1 MIKTIF
7 VKCLGTKFKSYANSL
22 IDFDKR
28 IADLETTFEAL
39 VEAVE
44 TDEYV
49 TDKSMIYQYK
59 FVADSNLMKTL
70 QASSLIYSDSFKNR
84 LDDVRYT
91 IAFPSFAMLELSR
104 DNVEYK
110 NFKPEKKDDNTSE
123 VVGEI
128 LEAKDWNRYWRDLFD
143 EAGISKPI
151 VSIEKKHILLADL
164 RAIYAGDGTNQKFID
179 LKSGTIPYEMCELLG
194 YQWDAASQLSPDVV
208 DTSNYDIETWILEG
222 LK

>member
-22 IDFDKR
+22 MDFEKR
-28 IADLETTFEAL
+28 IADLEATFEAL

-44 TDEYV
+44 TDEYL
-49 TDKSMIYQYK
+49 TDKSLVYQYK
-59 FVADSNLMKTL
+59 FIADSNLMRLL

-84 LDDVRYT
+84 LDDDRYT
-91 IAFPSFAMLELSR
+91 IAVPCFALLELSR

-110 NFKPEKKDDNTSE
+110 NKSGKSDDKSDDIT
-123 VVGEI
+123 GEI
-128 LEAKDWNRYWRDLFD
+128 LEARDWNRYWKDLFD
-143 EAGISKPI
+143 EAGISKPT

-164 RAIYAGDGTNQKFID
+164 RAIYAGDGSTQKFID

-194 YQWDAASQLSPDVV
+194 YQWDAALQLSPDLVE
-208 DTSNYDIETWILEG
+208 TSNYDIEAWLLEG